1 LSVPGIHKPMRFPA
15 SGHRAAHRHI
25 RWQSG
30 PQPLIRLTLPRPL
43 PAEKSCS
50 CTPTSSATWSPP
62 STVTSIDGR
71 LHPSR
76 FTVPA
81 AGIPAEVLR
90 GHYEQVT
97 GQFEAEG
104 WIVGR
109 KTMAEMAKGTERTV
123 ADARQVARK
132 PHVANRDGR
141 DLAVAIDP
149 SGRAHYGKDN
159 VGGDHVVAV
168 LGEQVSDAY
177 LVELRED
184 GVSYIFAGPK
194 GDDPALAM
202 EQLAAVF
209 GVRKLLLEGGGG
221 INGSF
226 LKRRLIDEFSTLIY
240 PAVDG
245 LAGVQSIVD
254 YHGSEGERPGA
265 GQALRLIGC
274 ETLEGGMVWLR
285 HKVEDAPVPTS

>member
-1 LSVPGIHKPMRFPA
+1 MRPYIIC
-15 SGHRAAHRHI
+15 HM
-25 RWQSG
+25 
-30 PQPLIRLTLPRPL
+30 
-43 PAEKSCS
+43 
-50 CTPTSSATWSPP
+50 
-62 STVTSIDGR
+62 VTSVDGR

-90 GHYEQVT
+90 GHYEQIT
-97 GQFEAEG
+97 NQFDAEG

-123 ADARQVARK
+123 VDVRQVARE

-141 DLAVAIDP
+141 GLAIAIDP
-149 SGRAHYGKDN
+149 SGRVHYGKDN
-159 VGGDHVVAV
+159 VGGDHAVAV

-177 LVELRED
+177 LAELRDD
-184 GVSYIFAGPK
+184 GVSYIFAGPN
-194 GDDPALAM
+194 GDDLTLAV
-202 EQLAAVF
+202 EQLGAVF
-209 GVRKLLLEGGGG
+209 GVKTLLLEGGGG

-226 LKRRLIDEFSTLIY
+226 LKQRLIDEFSTLIY

-254 YHGSEGERPGA
+254 YHGTEDERPGA

-274 ETLEGGMVWLR
+274 ETLEGAWFGCVTKSRTHRLR
-285 HKVEDAPVPTS
+285 HPEPSFASLQNSDMPVRLASLAISSSWKARSDACAAGACRWR

>member
-1 LSVPGIHKPMRFPA
+1 MRPYIIC
-15 SGHRAAHRHI
+15 HM
-25 RWQSG
+25 
-30 PQPLIRLTLPRPL
+30 
-43 PAEKSCS
+43 
-50 CTPTSSATWSPP
+50 
-62 STVTSIDGR
+62 VTSIDGR

-81 AGIPAEVLR
+81 AGVPAEVLR

-97 GQFEAEG
+97 GQFEADG

-123 ADARQVARK
+123 ADVRQVARE
-132 PHVANRDGR
+132 PHVANRNGR
-141 DLAVAIDP
+141 DLAIAIDP
-149 SGRAHYGKDN
+149 SGQVHYGKDN

-177 LVELRED
+177 LAELRED
-184 GVSYIFAGPK
+184 GVSYIFAGPN
-194 GDDPALAM
+194 GDDLALAM
-202 EQLAAVF
+202 EQLGAVF
-209 GVRKLLLEGGGG
+209 GVKTLLLEGGGG

-226 LKRRLIDEFSTLIY
+226 LKQRLIDEFSTLIY

-245 LAGVQSIVD
+245 VAGVQSIVD
-254 YHGSEGERPGA
+254 YHGAEGERPGT

-285 HKVEDAPVPTS
+285 HKVEDAPVPTT